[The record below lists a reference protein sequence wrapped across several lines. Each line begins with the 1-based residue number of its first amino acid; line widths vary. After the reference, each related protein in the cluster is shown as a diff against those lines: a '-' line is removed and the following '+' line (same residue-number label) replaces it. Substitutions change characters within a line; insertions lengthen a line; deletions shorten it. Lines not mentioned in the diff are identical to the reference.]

1 LACCCSASRAS
12 SAHLYDGE
20 KMYES
25 FYNLRAKPFQLSPDA
40 KFFYNSRGHKR
51 ALSYLRY
58 GITQGEGFIVILGG
72 IGTGKTTMVQA
83 LFDQLED
90 DGVVA
95 AKLVTTQ
102 LEADDLLRL
111 VATSFGLSADGASK
125 ASILKQL
132 EAFFLAQ
139 SRLGKR
145 VLLVV
150 DEVQNMPMKSLEEL
164 RMLSNFQVGGTALL
178 QIFLLGQQEFTTTL
192 QATGLEQLR
201 QRIIASYY
209 LKALDQ
215 DEVKGYI
222 EHRLT
227 SVGWQGDP
235 SFDESAYSEI
245 YSYTSGVPR
254 KINTFCDRLMLFG
267 YLEEIHD
274 FTAGV
279 VLDVVSELQ
288 GEVLYVQKENPEAP
302 RKEPKASQ
310 ELVEME
316 QRLCVLEEKVEA
328 FGDGLRSQRS
338 LLARL
343 WPSR

>member
-1 LACCCSASRAS
+1 
-12 SAHLYDGE
+12 
-20 KMYES
+20 MYES

-51 ALSYLRY
+51 AMSYLRY

-111 VATSFGLSADGASK
+111 VVTSFGLSDDGASK
-125 ASILKQL
+125 ASLLKKL
-132 EAFFLAQ
+132 EAFFLAK
-139 SRLGKR
+139 SREGKR

-150 DEVQNMPMKSLEEL
+150 DEVQNIPMRSLEEL

-178 QIFLLGQQEFTTTL
+178 QIFLLGQQEFVKTL
-192 QATGLEQLR
+192 QADGLEQLR
-201 QRIIASYY
+201 QRIIASHY
-209 LKALDQ
+209 LKALER
-215 DEVKGYI
+215 DEVEGYI

-227 SVGWQGDP
+227 SVGWKNDP
-235 SFDESAYSEI
+235 LFDASAYEEI
-245 YSYTSGVPR
+245 YAYTSGVPR
-254 KINTFCDRLMLFG
+254 KINTLCDRLMLFG
-267 YLEEIHD
+267 YLEEIHAFD
-274 FTAGV
+274 ANV
-279 VLDVVSELQ
+279 VKIVTNELQ
-288 GEVLYVQKENPEAP
+288 GEIPHAEQGAAPVLPHQGAKVSQK
-302 RKEPKASQ
+302 
-310 ELVEME
+310 LVEIE
-316 QRLCVLEEKVEA
+316 QRLCTLEEKV
-328 FGDGLRSQRS
+328 DGFEDGIKSQRS
-338 LLARL
+338 LLTRL